1 MQHQEDEFLSIARRL
16 LRSGQEHAVL
26 LVRLTV
32 FPHPRHDPGLMVALQ
47 NNVRDTVQSLGG
59 QCFLLK
65 SGDFFVTGQGLVGA
79 RRARLIDA
87 LTAIAFAD
95 RAVLG
100 EPSDEMLKVYTIPRD
115 WVPMREHTGQPG
127 ADAEI
132 AQAGAAQ
139 ATGPAAAAS
148 TSGIPLPGAPAAA
161 SAPNGAAPQAAAPA
175 AAEAFVPLEG
185 PLTARML
192 PRVEDTLA
200 RIDFAR
206 YVRRQ
211 TVYETDHRGAF
222 RPLWTESSTDIAALR
237 RDHFPAVDLRRSA
250 HLFLE
255 LCRTFDA
262 RMLKLALIEA
272 GWTRGAIGLNLS
284 LATIQGQAFKPFA
297 DVCRPERRRN
307 VVLEVHRA
315 DLFISLGTRGQ
326 SIEELREAGWRIAL
340 DGVTPAVLPYLNVTH
355 PAFDFVKVL
364 IQRDEIAALSRRE
377 CLEAL
382 RGMDRSRLVFARCDQ
397 QGALDLAKALGV
409 TRVQGDLV
417 DRLAAEAG
425 QARATA

>member
-1 MQHQEDEFLSIARRL
+1 MQHQEDEFLSVARRL

-32 FPHPRHDPGLMVALQ
+32 FPHPRHDPGLMIALQ
-47 NNVRDTVQSLGG
+47 NNVRDAVQSLGG

-79 RRARLIDA
+79 RRARLIDG
-87 LTAIAFAD
+87 LTAIAMAD

-100 EPSDEMLKVYTIPRD
+100 EPTDEMLKVYSIPRD
-115 WVPMREHTGQPG
+115 WVAMRDHTAQPG
-127 ADAEI
+127 SEGEMSQGASAP
-132 AQAGAAQ
+132 AGAAPG
-139 ATGPAAAAS
+139 AMPA
-148 TSGIPLPGAPAAA
+148 SGSGVPLPGAAVSPM
-161 SAPNGAAPQAAAPA
+161 PNPGAAPVADPP
-175 AAEAFVPLEG
+175 VPLEG

-192 PRVEDTLA
+192 PRVEDALA

-211 TVYETDHRGAF
+211 TVYETDHRGGF
-222 RPLWTESSTDIAALR
+222 RPLWIESSTDVAALR
-237 RDHFPAVDLRRSA
+237 RDHFPAVDLRQSA

-272 GWTRGAIGLNLS
+272 GWTRGAVGLNLS
-284 LATIQGQAFKPFA
+284 LATIQGQNFKPFA
-297 DVCRPERRRN
+297 DACRPERRRN
-307 VVLEVHRA
+307 VVLEIHRA
-315 DLFISLGTRGQ
+315 DLFVSLGMRGQ
-326 SIEELREAGWRIAL
+326 SIEDLREAGWRVAL
-340 DGVTPAVLPYLNVTH
+340 DGVTPAVLPYLNVAH
-355 PAFDFVKVL
+355 PSFDFVKVL